1 MDRLVRTCRSV
12 GFSVISMSCFL
23 TGCDDLAGPTQ
34 SDRPARPKTTDQ
46 IGEFD
51 PAAGLETVPARVVIT
66 NPITGPLEAYQPLR
80 QKIAGLGIEHA
91 VNLFQ
96 ASEGRYPKDH
106 DEFMSRVI
114 KENNMRLP
122 ELPAGLSYQYD
133 VQNHK
138 LVVVRTATGAPVE

>member
-1 MDRLVRTCRSV
+1 MKCLMRTRRAVCFR
-12 GFSVISMSCFL
+12 VILMTNL
-23 TGCDDLAGPTQ
+23 LAGCNDLASTPQ
-34 SDRPARPKTTDQ
+34 SDAPAKPKTTDQ

-51 PAAGLETVPARVVIT
+51 PAAGLETVSDKVVIT
-66 NPITGPLEAYQPLR
+66 NPITGPLEAYQPLK

-96 ASEGRYPKDH
+96 AAEGRYPKDH

-122 ELPAGLSYQYD
+122 ALPSGLSYQYD

-138 LVVVRTATGAPVE
+138 LVVVRADTGAPVE